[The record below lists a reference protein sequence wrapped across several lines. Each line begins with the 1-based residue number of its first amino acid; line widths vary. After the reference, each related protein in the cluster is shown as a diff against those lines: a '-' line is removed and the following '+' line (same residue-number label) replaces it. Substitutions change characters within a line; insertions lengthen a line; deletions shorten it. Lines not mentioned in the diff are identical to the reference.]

1 MAFQRTLQLCLAVI
15 NYRFYSGISV
25 AVLLVLRIC
34 RSLESRQGE
43 SVVNTVAFLPTAGI
57 FRDSEGLYL
66 IENKWSGREDLN
78 LRPPGPEPETMA
90 C

>member
-1 MAFQRTLQLCLAVI
+1 
-15 NYRFYSGISV
+15 
-25 AVLLVLRIC
+25 
-34 RSLESRQGE
+34 LESRQGE